1 MKAPQKKFY
10 LDIPIVSILHNY
22 NRVNKCNGHI
32 LNLYVPENS

>member
-22 NRVNKCNGHI
+22 NRGHI